1 MKLAQIEIMNQTH
14 SSLASPAVAE
24 SGKGIRTF
32 PNPTCY
38 MCETEGIPAYAD
50 LRDRISTAEGEWS
63 YKRCR
68 NPECGLWWLDP
79 MPHPEDIGKAYEDY
93 FTHDATS
100 PANPNG
106 LVRRIFRMAKAAYMQ
121 QRFGYSCESTPL
133 AKSLG
138 KIFALLPNRSNYVD
152 ASIMYL
158 SACSGGRLL
167 DVGCGSGTTLRIMQ
181 DLGWDAEGI
190 DFDPITVENARSKCL
205 NVHLGTLQEQ
215 QYNDDSFDAVVMC
228 HVIEHV
234 HDPLGLIRECRRVL
248 KPNGRLVIL
257 TPNID
262 SRGHR
267 RFQRAWLFLDP
278 PRHLHLFNR
287 ATLTELAAKAGLETL
302 VARTSARTSGRMV
315 IGSREIAR
323 CGRHDLRKPLSVS
336 FRFFSEVVE
345 LVEEFYRRL
354 DSSVGEELVFIAS
367 KRETD
372 SLSGRGRVGTS
383 GNR

>member
-1 MKLAQIEIMNQTH
+1 VKLAKIEIMNQTQ
-14 SSLASPAVAE
+14 SGMASLTVAE
-24 SGKGIRTF
+24 SGKGIRTLA
-32 PNPTCY
+32 NPTCY
-38 MCETEGIPAYAD
+38 MCETEGIPAYAN
-50 LRDRISTAEGEWS
+50 LRDRISSAKGEWS

-93 FTHDATS
+93 FTHADIS

-106 LVRRIFRMAKAAYMQ
+106 PIRRVFRMAKAAYLH
-121 QRFGYSCESTPL
+121 QRFGYACERTVL
-133 AKSLG
+133 TNALG
-138 KIFALLPNRSNYVD
+138 KIFTLLPNRSNYVD
-152 ASIMYL
+152 ASVMYL
-158 SACSGGRLL
+158 PSSGRGRLL

-205 NVHLGTLQEQ
+205 NVHLGTLLEQ

-234 HDPLGLIRECRRVL
+234 HDPLGLVQECRRVL
-248 KPNGRLVIL
+248 KPGGRLVIL

-267 RFQRAWLFLDP
+267 QFQGAWLFLDP
-278 PRHLHLFNR
+278 PRHLHLFNQ
-287 ATLTELAAKAGLETL
+287 ATLRGLAAKAGLETL

-323 CGRHDLRKPLSVS
+323 TGRHDLRKPLSGS
-336 FRFFSEVVE
+336 LRFVSEVVE
-345 LVEEFYRRL
+345 FVEEFNRRL
-354 DSSVGEELVFIAS
+354 DGSVGEEMVFIAS
-367 KRETD
+367 KQETD
-372 SLSGRGRVGTS
+372 SSNGHASVGTS
-383 GNR
+383 GNT